1 MPRPPAGEVSKR
13 LKAKAIRVLADTID
27 DPGAALYLK
36 VQSARTLLQ
45 QQKIEPKD
53 EDEDEFPSGSGG
65 RVVILKPGEKYD
77 PAVHNPDGKVG
88 IVLPAKVV
96 ILPSNGRENIA
107 EERRLERL
115 ARLAEISIP
124 DDESMPEVAAPPP
137 RKPTGR
143 ELLKRLRARR
153 RAEREPNDPRC
164 RDRACA

>member
-124 DDESMPEVAAPPP
+124 DDEFDARGCCSAAAKADWQGTVEAPSREAPG
-137 RKPTGR
+137 RTG
-143 ELLKRLRARR
+143 
-153 RAEREPNDPRC
+153 AE
-164 RDRACA
+164 